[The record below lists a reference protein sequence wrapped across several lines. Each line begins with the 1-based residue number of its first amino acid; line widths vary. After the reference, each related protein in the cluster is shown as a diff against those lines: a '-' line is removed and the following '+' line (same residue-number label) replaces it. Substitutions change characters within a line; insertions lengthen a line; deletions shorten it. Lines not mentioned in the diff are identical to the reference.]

1 MKDPGVKH
9 KATPDAIERKR
20 ARARAQHLEL
30 TKLEQLDGDWAV
42 LAARAVTKA
51 EQVDFIIE
59 ALRAGVYRRGLTTKA
74 MCRVWNVAV
83 GAVVAR
89 EVEALRSYAR
99 ALDEHSDVLAAE
111 LALRIQSIGQSALE
125 RTEEV
130 VDRDGCVHEVRK
142 PDHRTALAAAVEL
155 AELAGLRKTRI
166 EVDVMALSDEQI
178 RAQLAQHGI
187 KIVETTAEPA
197 LPAAAGERA

>member
-1 MKDPGVKH
+1 MKDPAVKS
-9 KATPDAIERKR
+9 KATPEAIERKR

-42 LAARAVTKA
+42 MAARAVTKA

-59 ALRAGVYRRGLTTKA
+59 ALRAGVYHRGLTTKA
-74 MCRVWNVAV
+74 MCRLWNVAI

-89 EVEALRSYAR
+89 EVEALRAYAR

-130 VDRDGCVHEVRK
+130 VGSDGCVREIRK

-166 EVDVMALSDEQI
+166 EVDVHALSDEQLY
-178 RAQLAQHGI
+178 AQLEQHGI
-187 KIVETTAEPA
+187 KVVETTAEPA
-197 LPAAAGERA
+197 EERP